1 MSTLLPDAEV
11 VYQAL
16 LEQVRAAVSGRPVL
30 LVGIHTG
37 GAWVASRLAGDLRDG
52 DASVVDNS
60 APTDGAPQNDSQ
72 ALVPSDAGSKAIQL
86 GFLSSAFHRDDI
98 ASRGLPATMKATHLP
113 LSIDD
118 RSIVLVDDILYTG
131 RTVRAALNELFDYG
145 RPKTVELAVLL
156 DRGGRH
162 LPVQADHCGG
172 TLTLAADDNVQLAQA
187 ASGEFSFELNQ
198 TDGVNS

>member
-1 MSTLLPDAEV
+1 MNTSLPDGEV

-16 LEQVRAAVSGRPVL
+16 LAQVREAVIGRAVL

-37 GAWVASRLAGDLRDG
+37 GAWVATRLAADLRDG
-52 DASVVDNS
+52 DASVVENN
-60 APTDGAPQNDSQ
+60 APADDRAEGRSTG
-72 ALVPSDAGSKAIQL
+72 IEL

-118 RSIVLVDDILYTG
+118 RDILLVDDILYTG

-145 RPKTVELAVLL
+145 RPKTVQLAVLL

-162 LPVQADHCGG
+162 LPVQPDQCGG
-172 TLTLAADDNVQLAQA
+172 TLTVGPDDNVQLAQ
-187 ASGEFSFELNQ
+187 STGGQFSFELNSS
-198 TDGVNS
+198 DGANS

>member
-1 MSTLLPDAEV
+1 MSTPLPDAEV

-16 LEQVRAAVSGRPVL
+16 LDQVRAAVTGRAVL

-60 APTDGAPQNDSQ
+60 AATIDATQSESRKLPSADS
-72 ALVPSDAGSKAIQL
+72 GSESLQL

-118 RSIVLVDDILYTG
+118 RDIMLVDDILFTG

-145 RPKTVELAVLL
+145 RPKTVQLAVLL

-172 TLTLAADDNVQLAQA
+172 TLTLAADDNIQLAQA
-187 ASGEFSFELNQ
+187 SSGAFSFELNSS
-198 TDGVNS
+198 GGSHS

>member
-1 MSTLLPDAEV
+1 MSTQLPDAEV

-16 LEQVRAAVSGRPVL
+16 LEQVRAAVTGRAVL

-37 GAWVASRLAGDLRDG
+37 GAWVASRLAGDLRGG
-52 DASVVDNS
+52 DESVVDNS
-60 APTDGAPQNDSQ
+60 APTIDAAQ
-72 ALVPSDAGSKAIQL
+72 SDADKSLSADARSDSLQL

-118 RSIVLVDDILYTG
+118 RDILLVDDILYTG

-145 RPKTVELAVLL
+145 RPKTVQLAVLL

-172 TLTLAADDNVQLAQA
+172 TLTLDADDNVQLAQA
-187 ASGEFSFELNQ
+187 SSGEFSFELNPS
-198 TDGVNS
+198 DGSHS